1 MHIIFVTAS
10 MAGGGSERVIAAL
23 SEQFIRWE
31 HSVTIL
37 MTASDE
43 IAYSLNEGIQVMSL
57 GVRTGGSIC
66 KRIGRITAL
75 RKYFKMHKNSLVI
88 SFGTETNLF
97 SVMAAFGLKQ
107 RMILSERNDP
117 NQCTF
122 VRLRNFIYY
131 FGKAFVF
138 QTEDAA
144 KCFSPRVQR
153 RGCVIPNPVLQ
164 MLPEPFT
171 GDREKTVVAVGRL
184 TAQKNHV
191 LLLRAFSDFVQT
203 EPEYRLILYGKGE
216 LEEELREVAKEL
228 GICDNVIFA
237 GFKNPVLEYIN
248 RSGMYVLSSDYEGIS
263 NSLVEAMA
271 IGLPVIST
279 DCPIGG
285 SRLCI
290 EDGENGLLVP
300 MNDKDKLCE
309 AMLKVASDWEFAEK
323 LSHNATQIRRRF
335 AVEKIARMWLDFGET
350 V

>member
-23 SEQFIRWE
+23 SEQFIQWD
-31 HSVTIL
+31 HSVMIL

-43 IAYSLNEGIQVMSL
+43 VAYSLNENVQVTPL
-57 GVRTGGSIC
+57 GFRTGGSVH
-66 KRIGRITAL
+66 KRIKRIAAL
-75 RKYFKMHKNSLVI
+75 RKHFKTHKDSLVI

-97 SVMAAFGLKQ
+97 SVIAALGLKQ

-122 VRLRNFIYY
+122 ARLRDFIYY

-144 KCFSPRVQR
+144 KCFSARIQKK
-153 RGCVIPNPVLQ
+153 GCVIPNPVFGR
-164 MLPEPFT
+164 LPEVFM
-171 GDREKTVVAVGRL
+171 GEREKTIVAVGRL
-184 TAQKNHV
+184 TAQKNHM
-191 LLLRAFSDFVQT
+191 LLLHAFSDFVQT
-203 EPEYRLILYGKGE
+203 EPEYRLVLYGKGE
-216 LEEELREVAKEL
+216 LEGELKETAEKL
-228 GICDNVIFA
+228 GISDKVVFA

-263 NSLVEAMA
+263 NSLAEAMA
-271 IGLPVIST
+271 IGLPVIAT

-300 MNDKDKLCE
+300 MKNGEKLCE
-309 AMLKVASDWEFAEK
+309 AMHRIASDKEFAEK
-323 LSHNATQIRRRF
+323 LSRNAVRIRDRF
-335 AVEKIARMWLDFGET
+335 AVEKIAGMWLDFGET
-350 V
+350 I